1 MPGRISLWPLVRLT
15 NSNVTT
21 FVKKGIREGYK
32 RLTGA
37 FTNVAN
43 AYACFTDV
51 NNGLPMLTN
60 VEAND
65 RLRNIR

>member
-1 MPGRISLWPLVRLT
+1 MQISLWPLDRLT
-15 NSNVTT
+15 NSNTT
-21 FVKKGIREGYK
+21 FVRKGTREGYK
-32 RLTGA
+32 RLTSA
-37 FTNVAN
+37 FTNVAT